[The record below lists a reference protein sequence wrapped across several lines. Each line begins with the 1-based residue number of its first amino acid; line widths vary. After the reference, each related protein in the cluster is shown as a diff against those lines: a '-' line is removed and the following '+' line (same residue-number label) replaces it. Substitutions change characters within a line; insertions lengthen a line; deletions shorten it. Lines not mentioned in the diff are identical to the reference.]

1 LHERERDERQN
12 DGDFP
17 GHDSG
22 GKCRLVA
29 RLASLKVLV
38 GLHLPA
44 AQGWRTLRRVKWSFQ
59 LARIGG
65 IDLKIHA
72 TFFLLLAWFGMAYY
86 ADGGFGAMM
95 VGLSFILLLFVCV
108 VLHEFGHALA
118 ARAYGIRTP
127 DITLLP
133 IGGVAR
139 LERMPEKPWQEL
151 VVALAGPAVNV
162 VIAFALYIV
171 IGRGFHLGD
180 IALVD
185 RGGGELLSKL
195 LAINVILVV
204 FNLLPAFPMD
214 GGRVLRALLATRLKR
229 GRATR
234 IAAGI
239 GQAVAV
245 IFGLLGLFGN
255 PMLLFVAVFVFFGAQ
270 QEALYATAK
279 ENFEETRVANVMQPL
294 PPVFTR
300 GMNVLDAV
308 QLAMRDPRASYPL
321 VDSGLRVL
329 GLVPVMELSR
339 ALHSRAGEPVDLL
352 AIPGVATL
360 PVDAS
365 LLQARDIIRSSPQED
380 FPVTN
385 AANQVV
391 GYFSRADLPERFLDE
406 TGDGLPGAGRAG

>member
-1 LHERERDERQN
+1 M
-12 DGDFP
+12 P
-17 GHDSG
+17 
-22 GKCRLVA
+22 
-29 RLASLKVLV
+29 
-38 GLHLPA
+38 LPTGW
-44 AQGWRTLRRVKWSFQ
+44 GWRTLRGVKWSFQ
-59 LARIGG
+59 IARIAG

-72 TFFLLLAWFGMAYY
+72 TFLLLLAWFGVAYY

-162 VIAFALYIV
+162 VIAFALYLV
-171 IGRGFHLGD
+171 IGRSFHIGD
-180 IALVD
+180 IGLVD
-185 RGGGELLSKL
+185 RGEGDLLSKL
-195 LAINVILVV
+195 LAINIILVV

-229 GRATR
+229 ARATR

-239 GQAVAV
+239 GQAVA
-245 IFGLLGLFGN
+245 ILFGLLGLFGN
-255 PMLLFVAVFVFFGAQ
+255 PMLLFIAVFVFFGAQ

-279 ENFEETRVANVMQPL
+279 ENFEETRVAQVMQPL
-294 PPVFTR
+294 PPLFTR
-300 GMNVLDAV
+300 GMTVLDAV
-308 QLAMRDPRASYPL
+308 QLAMRDQRASYPL
-321 VDSGLRVL
+321 IDSGLRVL
-329 GLVPVMELSR
+329 GLVPAGELAG
-339 ALHSRAGEPVDLL
+339 ALHFDASKPVERL
-352 AIPGVATL
+352 ARSGVVGIPADATL
-360 PVDAS
+360 FE
-365 LLQARDIIRSSPQED
+365 ARRLILANNQED

-391 GYFSRADLPERFLDE
+391 GYLSRGDLPPAFLEPSDE
-406 TGDGLPGAGRAG
+406 ALAADPVRQEKKGFFGL

>member
-1 LHERERDERQN
+1 M
-12 DGDFP
+12 
-17 GHDSG
+17 
-22 GKCRLVA
+22 
-29 RLASLKVLV
+29 
-38 GLHLPA
+38 
-44 AQGWRTLRRVKWSFQ
+44 TLRGVKWSFQ
-59 LARIGG
+59 IARIAG
-65 IDLKIHA
+65 IDLKIHV
-72 TFFLLLAWFGMAYY
+72 TFLLLLAWFGMAYY

-171 IGRGFHLGD
+171 IGRGFQMAD
-180 IALVD
+180 IAFVD
-185 RGGGELLSKL
+185 RGAGDLLSKL
-195 LAINVILVV
+195 LAINIILVV

-239 GQAVAV
+239 GQAVAI

-255 PMLLFVAVFVFFGAQ
+255 PMLLFIAVFVFFGAQ

-279 ENFEETRVANVMQPL
+279 ENFEETRVSQVMQPL
-294 PPVFTR
+294 PPLLTR
-300 GMNVLDAV
+300 GMTVLDAV
-308 QLAMRDPRASYPL
+308 QLAMRDQRASYPL
-321 VDSGLRVL
+321 IDSGLRVL
-329 GLVPVMELSR
+329 GLVPSEELAR
-339 ALHSRAGEPVDLL
+339 ALHYNASEPVERL
-352 AIPGVATL
+352 AQGGVVNLPADATL
-360 PVDAS
+360 FDARH
-365 LLQARDIIRSSPQED
+365 LILAANQLD

-385 AANQVV
+385 AANQIV
-391 GYFSRADLPERFLDE
+391 GYLSRGDLPPAFLE
-406 TGDGLPGAGRAG
+406 PSGQILAAEPARR

>member
-1 LHERERDERQN
+1 M
-12 DGDFP
+12 
-17 GHDSG
+17 
-22 GKCRLVA
+22 
-29 RLASLKVLV
+29 
-38 GLHLPA
+38 
-44 AQGWRTLRRVKWSFQ
+44 
-59 LARIGG
+59 ARIGG

-139 LERMPEKPWQEL
+139 LERMPEKPWQEF

-171 IGRGFHLGD
+171 IGRGFQLGD

-229 GRATR
+229 ARATR

-255 PMLLFVAVFVFFGAQ
+255 PMLLFIAVFVFFGAQ

-279 ENFEETRVANVMQPL
+279 ENFEETRVASVMKPL

-329 GLVPVMELSR
+329 GLVPAMELSR
-339 ALHSRAGEPVDLL
+339 ALHNRAGESVDLL
-352 AIPGVATL
+352 AIAGVATL

-385 AANQVV
+385 AAKQIV
-391 GYFSRADLPERFLDE
+391 GYFSRVDLPERFLEE
-406 TGDGLPGAGRAG
+406 TGDGLPGTGRAG